1 MQAAFS
7 YVYPEGT
14 VKLHYADDKSSH
26 PEECKKGNWK
36 GGRGSIWMIGIFGP
50 QSLPERQ
57 LEKKLMAGC
66 WLSFLFLP
74 SHFIVVEEQVFVHVL
89 SKETGLHQQ
98 RSSS

>member
-1 MQAAFS
+1 MQAAFNS
-7 YVYPEGT
+7 LYPEGT

-26 PEECKKGNWK
+26 PEECKKGNWR
-36 GGRGSIWMIGIFGP
+36 GGCGSIRMTGVFGP

-66 WLSFLFLP
+66 WFSFFFP
-74 SHFIVVEEQVFVHVL
+74 SHFIVLEEQVFVHVL

-98 RSSS
+98 HNSS